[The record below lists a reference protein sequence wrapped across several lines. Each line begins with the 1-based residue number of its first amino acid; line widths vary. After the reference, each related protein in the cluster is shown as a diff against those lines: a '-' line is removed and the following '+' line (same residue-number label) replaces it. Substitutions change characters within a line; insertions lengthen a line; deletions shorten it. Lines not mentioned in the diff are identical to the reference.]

1 MTRRLAAMAGVI
13 VTAMTTMSLA
23 ATPQPLPLPESA
35 SEAVVRQLY
44 TAFNAHDTAALVAR
58 VSDDVRWMTVAGDA
72 VVVETSG
79 REALRTSMSRYFL
92 ARPTVRSRIA
102 ALMPAGEFVTVH
114 ERVTWMR
121 DSTEK
126 TQSAVAVYRIRNA
139 QIVSV
144 WYFDV
149 MS

>member
-1 MTRRLAAMAGVI
+1 MSRRLAAMAGVI
-13 VTAMTTMSLA
+13 VIAMTTMSLA
-23 ATPQPLPLPESA
+23 VTPQPLPGSA

-44 TAFNAHDTAALVAR
+44 TAFNAHDPAALVAR

-139 QIVSV
+139 QIASV

-149 MS
+149 MP

>member
-1 MTRRLAAMAGVI
+1 MTRRPAAMAAVI
-13 VTAMTTMSLA
+13 VTAMMTMGLA
-23 ATPQPLPLPESA
+23 VMPQPLPPPA

-44 TAFNAHDTAALVAR
+44 TAFNAHDAAALVAR

-79 REALRTSMSRYFL
+79 REALRASMTRYF
-92 ARPTVRSRIA
+92 RSTPTVRSRIA

-149 MS
+149 LP

>member
-1 MTRRLAAMAGVI
+1 VS
-13 VTAMTTMSLA
+13 V
-23 ATPQPLPLPESA
+23 SA
-35 SEAVVRQLY
+35 SEDVVRQLY
-44 TAFNAHDTAALVAR
+44 TAFNAHEATALVAH
-58 VSDDVRWMTVAGDA
+58 VSDDVRWMSVAGDA

-79 REALRTSMSRYFL
+79 REALRASMSRYF
-92 ARPTVRSRIA
+92 RSTPTVRSRIA

-114 ERVTWMR
+114 ERVTWMQGP
-121 DSTEK
+121 TEK

-149 MS
+149 MP